1 MPTDTYQ
8 LDGAQRTLGGRP
20 RPGPVPGKNV
30 THDVVDAICRMLRTG
45 RYQLGTRLPGEHE
58 LATELRVGRSA
69 VREAVREL
77 ITLNV
82 LEIRPGAGTFVRS
95 LRSDLLFRTDSLG
108 HALDE
113 QVRAELLELRRIVEP
128 EASALAAQ
136 RASAEDLVQLERDV
150 VLLRN
155 GVLRGADHVPADLDF
170 HLSLL
175 RATHNAS
182 LARISSAIISF
193 YKHDRTP
200 PTERDAAE
208 HRVIYEAVRDAD
220 PERARQLMRMHL
232 VDRSL

>member
-1 MPTDTYQ
+1 
-8 LDGAQRTLGGRP
+8 
-20 RPGPVPGKNV
+20 VPGKNV

-82 LEIRPGAGTFVRS
+82 LEIRQGAGTFVRS
-95 LRSDLLFRTDSLG
+95 LRSDLLFRSDSLG

>member
-1 MPTDTYQ
+1 MPTDTNQ

-95 LRSDLLFRTDSLG
+95 LR
-108 HALDE
+108 
-113 QVRAELLELRRIVEP
+113 
-128 EASALAAQ
+128 LAAQ

>member
-1 MPTDTYQ
+1 
-8 LDGAQRTLGGRP
+8 
-20 RPGPVPGKNV
+20 VPGKNV

-182 LARISSAIISF
+182 LAR
-193 YKHDRTP
+193 K
-200 PTERDAAE
+200 
-208 HRVIYEAVRDAD
+208 AVRSS
-220 PERARQLMRMHL
+220 PFTNTTVRHQLSVTQRSIGSSMRLCAML
-232 VDRSL
+232 TPNEPGN